1 MTASSHV
8 PERTCIG
15 CRAKA
20 PRSQLLRLALTASG
34 ELAVDARALMPGRGA
49 WIHADP
55 ACLDLAER
63 RRALGRALRTSGSPD
78 VAPVR
83 EWIASHEAVRV
94 EREATVPRGAGTTDC
109 KGG

>member
-20 PRSQLLRLALTASG
+20 PRPQLLRLVLAASG
-34 ELAVDARALMPGRGA
+34 ELAVDARARMPGRGA
-49 WIHADP
+49 WVHADP

-63 RRALGRALRTSGSPD
+63 RRALGRALRAEGPLD
-78 VAPVR
+78 AAPVR
-83 EWIASHEAVRV
+83 DWLAAHAARAAAHDSDR
-94 EREATVPRGAGTTDC
+94 PRTGPDHR
-109 KGG
+109 